1 MSKATTQT
9 KAKSKGLLFD
19 MVTCA
24 GCNQCAVECMIK
36 QGFVEGE
43 TEAEK
48 RENAE
53 ERATG
58 LKELSSTAYTRVW
71 LEDVNGDEYG
81 LRNLCRHCIEPSC
94 ASVCPVG
101 ALEKTD
107 LGPVIYDVKKCIGCR
122 YCMVACP
129 FNIPRYEWDKPAP
142 AVRKCDMCYD
152 RVKEGKPTAC
162 AAVCPDEATI
172 FGDREEL
179 LKIARSRIEDDPD
192 SYYPHIYGEEEIGG
206 TSVLFIVPAE
216 IAKLGYD
223 PKLGTEPLPAL
234 TWKVL
239 SKIPGIVTGGGA
251 ALLAIWWITRRRDE
265 VALVEGGYYGHGSK
279 ENGDGNR

>member
-1 MSKATTQT
+1 MSTT
-9 KAKSKGLLFD
+9 KAKSKGILFD
-19 MVTCA
+19 MAMCQ
-24 GCNQCAVECMIK
+24 GCQECSVACMLK

-43 TEAEK
+43 DDKQK
-48 RENAE
+48 RANAAKRAE
-53 ERATG
+53 E
-58 LKELSSTAYTRVW
+58 LKELSATAYTRVW
-71 LEDVNGDEYG
+71 EEKVGEDDYF
-81 LRNLCRHCIEPSC
+81 LRNMCRHCIEPSC

-101 ALEKTD
+101 ALEKTE
-107 LGPVIYDVKKCIGCR
+107 LGPVVYDVNKCIGCR

-129 FNIPRYEWDKPAP
+129 FNIPRYEWDSPAP
-142 AVRKCDMCYD
+142 WVRKCDMCYD

-162 AAVCPDEATI
+162 AESCMFEATV

-179 LKIARSRIEDDPD
+179 LELARSRIKEDPD
-192 SYYPHIYGEEEIGG
+192 TYYPHIYGEEEIGG

-216 IAKLGYD
+216 MAALGYDAKLGN
-223 PKLGTEPLPAL
+223 EPLPAL

-265 VALVEGGYYGHGSK
+265 VALVEGGYYGKRNK
-279 ENGDGNR
+279 ENGNGN